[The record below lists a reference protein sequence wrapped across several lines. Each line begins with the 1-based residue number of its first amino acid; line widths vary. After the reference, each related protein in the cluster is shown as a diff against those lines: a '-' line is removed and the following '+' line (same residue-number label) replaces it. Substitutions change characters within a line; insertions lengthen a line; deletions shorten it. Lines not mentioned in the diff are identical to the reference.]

1 MLSKAF
7 KKSLYLSLCYIFIP
21 VRPEV
26 APVNGTT
33 ELTGEENGMI
43 ALSFE
48 ILRAIPSV
56 LVEDIRWVYSRNFS
70 ETPYGQMDI
79 TNLTNRTE
87 KSTFTFSSDLLSLT
101 VSNIVQAHH
110 ADEQTDS
117 GRYFVVAT
125 NPVGHGFTYI
135 DLLIAG

>member
-1 MLSKAF
+1 MLSKSF
-7 KKSLYLSLCYIFIP
+7 EKSLYLSLYIFIP
-21 VRPEV
+21 VHPEV
-26 APVNGTT
+26 APINGTN

-43 ALSFE
+43 TLSFE

-101 VSNIVQAHH
+101 VSNIAQARR
-110 ADEQTDS
+110 AGEQTDS
-117 GRYFVVAT
+117 GRYFLVAM
-125 NPVGHGFTYI
+125 NPAGRGVSYI
-135 DLLIAG
+135 DLLVAG